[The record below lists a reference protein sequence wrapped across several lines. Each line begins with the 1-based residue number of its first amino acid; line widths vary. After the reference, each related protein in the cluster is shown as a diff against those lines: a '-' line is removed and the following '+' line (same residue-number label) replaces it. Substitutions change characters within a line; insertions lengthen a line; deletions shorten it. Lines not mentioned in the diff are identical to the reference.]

1 MKKNV
6 NLINNNVGNI
16 AHSFSVQHK
25 IKLIGSNAT
34 RGMLFPSDYDFESKL
49 SGRAEALFQDFK
61 KTFKNKKIMSKIYF
75 MDFKCG
81 LDNRLYPFNI
91 NNPLIPAKMKKKI
104 MKAKGEEREKLER
117 ELYIIRWTPA
127 EVIRGYKVLFDG
139 THKSFVD
146 CLEDDTTIKLDWI
159 IPIGNAYMECSTN
172 YYYKQSDVSNQ
183 VKDLT
188 DEIDYYKHRNTMKAM
203 KRLMSILLIT
213 NRDKRVQKKLVTYF
227 NSPIG
232 YINKIKNDMELLMD
246 LTDKHDIPFQS
257 VYNNIQMLK
266 EKLGNTDL
274 VSNKFVAGLNKI
286 NASNYKRKVNKAID
300 FIQEVIN
307 KVSKNMLGLI

>member
-1 MKKNV
+1 MKKNID
-6 NLINNNVGNI
+6 LLNNNVGNI

-34 RGMLFPSDYDFESKL
+34 RGMLFPSDFDFESKL
-49 SGRAEALFQDFK
+49 SGRAEALFNEFK
-61 KTFKNKKIMSKIYF
+61 KIFKNKKLMSKIYF

-104 MKAKGEEREKLER
+104 MKAKDKEKLER

-183 VKDLT
+183 VKELT
-188 DEIDYYKHRNTMKAM
+188 EEIDYYKYNNTMKAM
-203 KRLMSILLIT
+203 KRLMSILVLT
-213 NRDKRVQKKLVTYF
+213 NRDKRVQKKLVAYF

-232 YINKIKNDMELLMD
+232 YINKIKNDMELLVE
-246 LTDKHDIPFQS
+246 LTEKHEIPFQRI
-257 VYNNIQMLK
+257 YNNIQMLK

-274 VSNKFVAGLNKI
+274 VSTPFVLGLNKI
-286 NASNYKRKVNKAID
+286 NASNYKRKIKKAID
-300 FIQEVIN
+300 FIQKVIN
-307 KVSKNMLGLI
+307 DVSKNMLGLI